1 MHLGNGALTP
11 ECAIFTASLAA
22 AGLGFAAASGRRAA
36 VSQSRLL
43 AAGAWGAA
51 IFAAQM
57 VNVPVLPFSSG
68 HLVGGVLLAVA
79 LGPGLGALTM
89 AVVLLLQAILL
100 GDGGLSA
107 LGANVLNMAL
117 LPAAV
122 VAVGQAWQRNPV
134 SSLRGSL
141 HAGAQGAIAV
151 LLAAGLIVIEVAIA
165 RPQWAELPVGAFAM
179 QMLLLHALIAALE
192 GAVTFG
198 IAYALQRSAASSDAP
213 AWRLPACAAVAL
225 LALVPLASGLPDGYE
240 ASATRSAWTSLLTEA
255 PASLPDQLNATLAT
269 WQASMGE
276 TIGAVVPGE
285 LALGSVATLLAG
297 CACASLAW
305 SCSRRSSSQT

>member
-22 AGLGFAAASGRRAA
+22 AGLGFAAVSARRAT
-36 VSQSRLL
+36 VSQPQLL

-79 LGPGLGALTM
+79 LGPRLGALTM

-107 LGANVLNMAL
+107 LGGNVLNMAL

-122 VAVGQAWQRNPV
+122 VAAGKAWQRDSAN
-134 SSLRGSL
+134 SLRKSL
-141 HAGAQGAIAV
+141 HAGAQAAIAV
-151 LLAAGLIVIEVAIA
+151 LLAAGLIVIEVASA
-165 RPQWAELPVGAFAM
+165 RPQLAELPVGAFAM
-179 QMLLLHALIAALE
+179 EMLLLHTIIGAME
-192 GAVTFG
+192 GMVTFG
-198 IAYALQRSAASSDAP
+198 IVYALQRSAASSDALT
-213 AWRLPACAAVAL
+213 WRLPACAAVAL
-225 LALVPLASGLPDGYE
+225 LALVPLASALPDGYE
-240 ASATRSAWTSLLTEA
+240 ASATRSAWTSLLMEA
-255 PASLPDQLNATLAT
+255 PASLPTQLNATLAA
-269 WQASMGE
+269 WQASISE
-276 TIGAVVPGE
+276 TIGAILPGE
-285 LALGSVATLLAG
+285 LALASIATLFAG
-297 CACASLAW
+297 CACAGLAW
-305 SCSRRSSSQT
+305 SCSRRSSSQI